1 MVIRLFF
8 VVYIILNLYS
18 QQSLFFA
25 LFSFFYSKIKKA
37 ESLPPFL
44 PQIYHKLNLLMLWFS
59 KCMAAILIKKTF
71 QMNGKYI
78 RLSKKRIE

>member
-1 MVIRLFF
+1 MLS
-8 VVYIILNLYS
+8 NLYS
-18 QQSLFFA
+18 LLYFLS
-25 LFSFFYSKIKKA
+25 SICKIKKA

-59 KCMAAILIKKTF
+59 KCMAAILMKKTF
-71 QMNGKYI
+71 LMNGKYI